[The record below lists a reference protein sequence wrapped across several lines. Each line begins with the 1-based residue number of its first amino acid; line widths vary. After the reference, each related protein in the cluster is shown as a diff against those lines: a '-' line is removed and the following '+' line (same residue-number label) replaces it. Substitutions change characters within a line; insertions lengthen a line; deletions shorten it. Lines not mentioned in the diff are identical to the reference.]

1 MLPYLVLDT
10 NILLLDANNL
20 INLGHGHTIVIPE
33 SVMDEIDSKKSS
45 PDPELRF
52 QVRALGRMFTRGTDL
67 PQRTVG
73 SMTIT
78 PIQIEDVIVEL
89 VSCSNY
95 PDFSD
100 LDPSIRMD
108 RRIIHIANL
117 YHTNFGNTTFMT
129 NDIMCG
135 FRAKPLGLTVT
146 SLRIVEDKPLEFTRS
161 LAVDPE
167 TFSSLHNTPIL
178 DIDPAHL
185 PENYNYLFTDTV
197 SGQVKLANIR
207 NGLIDILGKET
218 EAELRKQDAVPQNA
232 GHLFMSRAIQNP
244 NIDIVVADS
253 QAGTGKTLTAFSN
266 AIQLIKRK
274 EYGGIVYFRT
284 TIDDVEKA
292 EQQGFRSGNDE
303 KIAPFFGPVEDTLD
317 FIARRRHS
325 DSRLKGRDF
334 EDFIAAERTELRER
348 YHIEESTNLGLR
360 GRTFSNIVAIIDE
373 AQNYSKPALQKLLT
387 RFGKDCK
394 LILIGSQLQID
405 HPYDS
410 RHTNGLS
417 VIMSAA
423 TESHDL
429 VRLHAVKLDKVLR
442 SPLSEWAEYTFA
454 KGKL

>member
-20 INLGHGHTIVIPE
+20 INLGHDHTIVIPE
-33 SVMDEIDSKKSS
+33 SVMDEVDSKKSS

-52 QVRALGRMFTRGTDL
+52 QVRTLGRMFTRGIDL

-78 PIQIEDVIVEL
+78 PIQIDDVVVEL
-89 VSCSNY
+89 VSCNNY
-95 PDFSD
+95 PDFSE
-100 LDPSIRMD
+100 LDSSIRMD
-108 RRIIHIANL
+108 RRIIHIAYL
-117 YHTNFGNTTFMT
+117 YNTSFGDTTFMT

-135 FRAKPLGLTVT
+135 FRAKPLGLNVT
-146 SLRIVEDKPLEFTRS
+146 SLRIVEDKPLEFTRN
-161 LAVDPE
+161 LDVDPE
-167 TFSSLHNTPIL
+167 IFSGLHNTPIL
-178 DIDPAHL
+178 DVDPDHR
-185 PENYNYLFTDTV
+185 PENYNYLFTDIV

-218 EAELRKQDAVPQNA
+218 EADLRKQDAVPQNA

-244 NIDIVVADS
+244 NIDIVVVDS
-253 QAGTGKTLTAFSN
+253 LAGSGKTLTAFSN
-266 AIQLIKRK
+266 AIQLVKRK
-274 EYGGIVYFRT
+274 EYGGIIYFRT
-284 TIDDVEKA
+284 SIDDVEKA

-303 KIAPFFGPVEDTLD
+303 KVAPFFGPIEDTLD
-317 FIARRRHS
+317 FIARRRNS
-325 DSRLKGRDF
+325 NSQLKGRDY
-334 EDFIAAERTELRER
+334 EDMISEEITNLKER
-348 YHIEESTNLGLR
+348 YRIEESTNLGLR
-360 GRTFSNIVAIIDE
+360 GRTFTNIVAIIDE
-373 AQNYSKPALQKLLT
+373 AQNYSKSALQKLLT

-394 LILIGSQLQID
+394 IILIGSQLQID

-410 RHTNGLS
+410 HLTNGLS

-423 TESHDL
+423 TEPHDL

-442 SPLSEWAEYTFA
+442 SPVAEWAERTFA

>member
-1 MLPYLVLDT
+1 M
-10 NILLLDANNL
+10 
-20 INLGHGHTIVIPE
+20 H
-33 SVMDEIDSKKSS
+33 EI
-45 PDPELRF
+45 F
-52 QVRALGRMFTRGTDL
+52 
-67 PQRTVG
+67 
-73 SMTIT
+73 
-78 PIQIEDVIVEL
+78 
-89 VSCSNY
+89 
-95 PDFSD
+95 
-100 LDPSIRMD
+100 
-108 RRIIHIANL
+108 
-117 YHTNFGNTTFMT
+117 
-129 NDIMCG
+129 
-135 FRAKPLGLTVT
+135 
-146 SLRIVEDKPLEFTRS
+146 
-161 LAVDPE
+161 
-167 TFSSLHNTPIL
+167 
-178 DIDPAHL
+178 
-185 PENYNYLFTDTV
+185 
-197 SGQVKLANIR
+197 
-207 NGLIDILGKET
+207 
-218 EAELRKQDAVPQNA
+218 
-232 GHLFMSRAIQNP
+232 
-244 NIDIVVADS
+244 IDIVGYEGLYQISNTGKVKSLPRGNGNGYRERILKYDVDKREHTTYHRATLSKDGKVRKYFVHQLVAQAFIPNPDNKPQVNHIDS
-253 QAGTGKTLTAFSN
+253 NGLNNHVDNLEWCTTAENMVHSSNKGRQNEVRKLGGKAAAAIKTAKHNAHHQSMIGTIVGNLTIIGTRFDEALQKPRTKYICKCTCGNIVEKIPTNLFKKDRNPACPVCNFTSMKKTKIQSVLYRNIQMRKLVQRNDLYGTLQKTLTAFSN
-266 AIQLIKRK
+266 AIQLVKRK

-292 EQQGFRSGNDE
+292 EEQGFRSGNDE

-360 GRTFSNIVAIIDE
+360 GRTFNNIVAIIDE

-417 VIMSAA
+417 VIMAAA